1 MIGKLGPGAV
11 VGLRGPYGRG
21 WPIEQARGRDVLLVA
36 GGLGLA
42 PMRPVVKALLADR
55 DQFGRLI
62 APPRCA
68 PAGRPPL
75 TSPEYPEWER
85 QGMEVLIT
93 VDRADPIPGTGGSA
107 WCPSLFNRLRSTPI
121 APWCSPAAQRS

>member
-42 PMRPVVKALLADR
+42 PLAARASRP
-55 DQFGRLI
+55 
-62 APPRCA
+62 
-68 PAGRPPL
+68 
-75 TSPEYPEWER
+75 SW
-85 QGMEVLIT
+85 
-93 VDRADPIPGTGGSA
+93 
-107 WCPSLFNRLRSTPI
+107 PI
-121 APWCSPAAQRS
+121 ATSTAG